1 MKPILICFTLIV
13 LLTGCHSK
21 KNARTQNS
29 EKKSI
34 QSEIELLYGAHTRGY
49 FLEISVNKNRLTE
62 FKDYEKLNAISKD
75 LKDGEWNK
83 CMKLLDQINLT
94 SLPTLKSPT
103 NYRQYDGA
111 AFAQLTIIKKGDTIQ
126 SNNFDHKY
134 PPSEI
139 KALVEHLL
147 SIQEN

>member
-1 MKPILICFTLIV
+1 MKPILSCFMLIV
-13 LLTGCHSK
+13 FLTSCHSK
-21 KNARTQNS
+21 KTAHTQNN
-29 EKKSI
+29 EKKSAQNKI
-34 QSEIELLYGAHTRGY
+34 EILYGAHTRGY
-49 FLEISVNKNRLTE
+49 FLEISLTKNKLTK

-75 LKDGEWNK
+75 LKDGDWSK
-83 CMKLLDQINLT
+83 CMNLLDQINLT

-103 NYRQYDGA
+103 NYRQFDGA

-126 SNNFDHKY
+126 SSNFDHKY

-139 KALVEHLL
+139 RLLVDHIL

>member
-1 MKPILICFTLIV
+1 MNPIITCFTLIV

-29 EKKSI
+29 EQKSI
-34 QSEIELLYGAHTRGY
+34 QNEIELLYGAHTRGY
-49 FLEISVNKNRLTE
+49 FLEISLRKNRLTE
-62 FKDYEKLNAISKD
+62 FKDYERLNAISKD
-75 LKDGEWNK
+75 LKEGEWNK

-111 AFAQLTIIKKGDTIQ
+111 AFAQLMIIKKGDTIQ
-126 SNNFDHKY
+126 SSNFDHKY
-134 PPSEI
+134 PPPEL